1 MTQTPVQSLQGQF
14 LLAMPSMGDPRF
26 LRSVIYMVAHD
37 SEGAMG
43 FIINKRAEGLSLG
56 DILKDMPETVAKT
69 GLVNLPVYVGGPVQN
84 DRGFVL
90 HTSDYEKTHNTLSQ
104 ELPIALTQSADVL
117 VDAAHGRGP
126 EKMRLFLGYAGWG
139 PARLRENCKIMRG
152 WYAMQISPRF
162 SHREATT
169 CMKNAWPAWA
179 LTWPCSAVKGARLSR
194 LYLFAPA
201 LRLIRGAGRVQKW
214 RPETRTRMSQPAEL
228 RKYHC

>member
-1 MTQTPVQSLQGQF
+1 MTKTPVQSLQGQF

-26 LRSVIYMVAHD
+26 LRSVVYMVAHD
-37 SEGAMG
+37 SDGAMG

-126 EKMRLFLGYAGWG
+126 EKMRLILGYAGWG
-139 PARLRENCKIMRG
+139 PG
-152 WYAMQISPRF
+152 QI
-162 SHREATT
+162 EGELQD
-169 CMKNAWPAWA
+169 NAWLVCDANIAEIFTSQSDDLYEKCVAAMGIDLA
-179 LTWPCSAVKGARLSR
+179 LLSNEGGE
-194 LYLFAPA
+194 A
-201 LRLIRGAGRVQKW
+201 
-214 RPETRTRMSQPAEL
+214 
-228 RKYHC
+228 

>member
-26 LRSVIYMVAHD
+26 LRSVVYMVAHD

-126 EKMRLFLGYAGWG
+126 EKMRLFLGHAGWG
-139 PARLRENCKIMRG
+139 PG
-152 WYAMQISPRF
+152 QI
-162 SHREATT
+162 EGELQD
-169 CMKNAWPAWA
+169 NAWLVCDANIAEIFTSRSDDLYEKCVAAMGIDLA
-179 LTWPCSAVKGARLSR
+179 LLSNEGGE
-194 LYLFAPA
+194 A
-201 LRLIRGAGRVQKW
+201 
-214 RPETRTRMSQPAEL
+214 
-228 RKYHC
+228 

>member
-1 MTQTPVQSLQGQF
+1 MTQTRVQSLQGQF

-26 LRSVIYMVAHD
+26 LRSVVYMVAHD
-37 SEGAMG
+37 NEGAMG
-43 FIINKRAEGLSLG
+43 FIVNKCAEGLSLG

-90 HTSDYEKTHNTLSQ
+90 HTSDYEKTRNTLSQ

-139 PARLRENCKIMRG
+139 PG
-152 WYAMQISPRF
+152 QI
-162 SHREATT
+162 EGELQD
-169 CMKNAWPAWA
+169 NAWLVCDANIAEIFTSRNDDLYEKCVAAMGIDLA
-179 LTWPCSAVKGARLSR
+179 LLSNEGGE
-194 LYLFAPA
+194 A
-201 LRLIRGAGRVQKW
+201 
-214 RPETRTRMSQPAEL
+214 
-228 RKYHC
+228 

>member
-26 LRSVIYMVAHD
+26 LRSVVYMVAHD

-139 PARLRENCKIMRG
+139 PG
-152 WYAMQISPRF
+152 QI
-162 SHREATT
+162 EGELQD
-169 CMKNAWPAWA
+169 NAWLVCDANIAEIFTSQSDDLYEKCLAAMGIDLA
-179 LTWPCSAVKGARLSR
+179 LLSNEGGE
-194 LYLFAPA
+194 A
-201 LRLIRGAGRVQKW
+201 
-214 RPETRTRMSQPAEL
+214 
-228 RKYHC
+228 

>member
-1 MTQTPVQSLQGQF
+1 MTHTPVQSLQGQF

-26 LRSVIYMVAHD
+26 LRSVVYMVAHD

-56 DILKDMPETVAKT
+56 DILKDMPETVATT

-90 HTSDYEKTHNTLSQ
+90 HTSDYEKTQNSLSQ

-139 PARLRENCKIMRG
+139 PG
-152 WYAMQISPRF
+152 QI
-162 SHREATT
+162 EGELQD
-169 CMKNAWPAWA
+169 NAWLVCDANIAEIFTSQSDNLYEKCVAAMGIDLA
-179 LTWPCSAVKGARLSR
+179 LLSNEGGE
-194 LYLFAPA
+194 A
-201 LRLIRGAGRVQKW
+201 
-214 RPETRTRMSQPAEL
+214 
-228 RKYHC
+228 

>member
-26 LRSVIYMVAHD
+26 LRSVVYMVAHD

-90 HTSDYEKTHNTLSQ
+90 HTSDYEKTQNSLSQ

-139 PARLRENCKIMRG
+139 PG
-152 WYAMQISPRF
+152 QI
-162 SHREATT
+162 EGELQD
-169 CMKNAWPAWA
+169 NAWLVCDANIAEIFTSQSDDLYEKCVAAMGIDLA
-179 LTWPCSAVKGARLSR
+179 LLSNEGGE
-194 LYLFAPA
+194 A
-201 LRLIRGAGRVQKW
+201 
-214 RPETRTRMSQPAEL
+214 
-228 RKYHC
+228 

>member
-14 LLAMPSMGDPRF
+14 LLAMPNMGDPRF
-26 LRSVIYMVAHD
+26 LRSVVYMVAHD

-104 ELPIALTQSADVL
+104 ELPIALTQSAGVL

-139 PARLRENCKIMRG
+139 PGQVEGELQDNSWLVCDANITEIFTSQSDDLYEKCVA
-152 WYAMQISPRF
+152 AMGIDLALLSNEGG
-162 SHREATT
+162 EA
-169 CMKNAWPAWA
+169 
-179 LTWPCSAVKGARLSR
+179 
-194 LYLFAPA
+194 
-201 LRLIRGAGRVQKW
+201 
-214 RPETRTRMSQPAEL
+214 
-228 RKYHC
+228 

>member
-26 LRSVIYMVAHD
+26 LRSVVYMVAHD

-43 FIINKRAEGLSLG
+43 FIINKSAEGLSLS

-90 HTSDYEKTHNTLSQ
+90 HTSDYEKTQNSLSQ

-139 PARLRENCKIMRG
+139 PG
-152 WYAMQISPRF
+152 QI
-162 SHREATT
+162 EGELQD
-169 CMKNAWPAWA
+169 NAWLVCDANIAEIFTSQSDDLYEKCVAAMGIDLA
-179 LTWPCSAVKGARLSR
+179 LLSNEGGE
-194 LYLFAPA
+194 A
-201 LRLIRGAGRVQKW
+201 
-214 RPETRTRMSQPAEL
+214 
-228 RKYHC
+228 

>member
-1 MTQTPVQSLQGQF
+1 MTQTLVQSLQGQF

-26 LRSVIYMVAHD
+26 LRSVVYMVAHD

-139 PARLRENCKIMRG
+139 PG
-152 WYAMQISPRF
+152 QI
-162 SHREATT
+162 EGELQD
-169 CMKNAWPAWA
+169 NAWLVCDANIAEIFTSQSDDLYEKCVAAMGIDLA
-179 LTWPCSAVKGARLSR
+179 LLSNEGGE
-194 LYLFAPA
+194 A
-201 LRLIRGAGRVQKW
+201 
-214 RPETRTRMSQPAEL
+214 
-228 RKYHC
+228 

>member
-1 MTQTPVQSLQGQF
+1 MTQTRVQSLQGQF

-26 LRSVIYMVAHD
+26 LRSVVYMVAHD

-139 PARLRENCKIMRG
+139 PG
-152 WYAMQISPRF
+152 QI
-162 SHREATT
+162 EGELQD
-169 CMKNAWPAWA
+169 NAWLVCDANIADIFTSQSDDLYEKCVAAMGINLA
-179 LTWPCSAVKGARLSR
+179 LLSNEGGE
-194 LYLFAPA
+194 A
-201 LRLIRGAGRVQKW
+201 
-214 RPETRTRMSQPAEL
+214 
-228 RKYHC
+228 

>member
-26 LRSVIYMVAHD
+26 LRSVVYMVAHD

-69 GLVNLPVYVGGPVQN
+69 GLVKLPVYVGGPVQN

-90 HTSDYEKTHNTLSQ
+90 HTSDYEKTQNDLSQ

-126 EKMRLFLGYAGWG
+126 ETMRLFLGYAGWG
-139 PARLRENCKIMRG
+139 PG
-152 WYAMQISPRF
+152 QI
-162 SHREATT
+162 EGELQD
-169 CMKNAWPAWA
+169 NAWLVCDANIAEIFTSQSDDLYEKCVAAMGIDLA
-179 LTWPCSAVKGARLSR
+179 LLSNEGGE
-194 LYLFAPA
+194 A
-201 LRLIRGAGRVQKW
+201 
-214 RPETRTRMSQPAEL
+214 
-228 RKYHC
+228 

>member
-14 LLAMPSMGDPRF
+14 LLAMPSMSDPRF
-26 LRSVIYMVAHD
+26 LRSVVYMVAHD

-139 PARLRENCKIMRG
+139 PG
-152 WYAMQISPRF
+152 QI
-162 SHREATT
+162 EGELQD
-169 CMKNAWPAWA
+169 NAWLVCDANIAEIFTSQSDDLYEKCVAAMGIDLA
-179 LTWPCSAVKGARLSR
+179 LLSNEGGE
-194 LYLFAPA
+194 A
-201 LRLIRGAGRVQKW
+201 
-214 RPETRTRMSQPAEL
+214 
-228 RKYHC
+228 

>member
-26 LRSVIYMVAHD
+26 LRSVVYMVAHD

-139 PARLRENCKIMRG
+139 PG
-152 WYAMQISPRF
+152 QI
-162 SHREATT
+162 EGELQD
-169 CMKNAWPAWA
+169 NAWLVCDANIAAIFTSQSDDLYEKCVAAMGIDLA
-179 LTWPCSAVKGARLSR
+179 LLSNEGGE
-194 LYLFAPA
+194 A
-201 LRLIRGAGRVQKW
+201 
-214 RPETRTRMSQPAEL
+214 
-228 RKYHC
+228 

>member
-1 MTQTPVQSLQGQF
+1 MTETLVQSLQGQF
-14 LLAMPSMGDPRF
+14 LLAMPGMGDPRF
-26 LRSVIYMVAHD
+26 LRSVVYMVAHD

-43 FIINKRAEGLSLG
+43 FVINKRAEGLSLG

-139 PARLRENCKIMRG
+139 PG
-152 WYAMQISPRF
+152 QI
-162 SHREATT
+162 EGELQD
-169 CMKNAWPAWA
+169 NAWLVCDANIAEIFTSQSDDLYEKCVAAMGIDLA
-179 LTWPCSAVKGARLSR
+179 LLSNEGGE
-194 LYLFAPA
+194 A
-201 LRLIRGAGRVQKW
+201 
-214 RPETRTRMSQPAEL
+214 
-228 RKYHC
+228 

>member
-139 PARLRENCKIMRG
+139 PG
-152 WYAMQISPRF
+152 QI
-162 SHREATT
+162 EGELQD
-169 CMKNAWPAWA
+169 NAWLVCDANIAEIFTSQSDDLYEKCVAAMGIDLA
-179 LTWPCSAVKGARLSR
+179 LLSNEGGE
-194 LYLFAPA
+194 A
-201 LRLIRGAGRVQKW
+201 
-214 RPETRTRMSQPAEL
+214 
-228 RKYHC
+228 

>member
-26 LRSVIYMVAHD
+26 LRSVVYMVAHD

-43 FIINKRAEGLSLG
+43 FIINKSAEGLSLG

-90 HTSDYEKTHNTLSQ
+90 HTSDYEKTQNSLSQ

-139 PARLRENCKIMRG
+139 PG
-152 WYAMQISPRF
+152 QI
-162 SHREATT
+162 EGELQD
-169 CMKNAWPAWA
+169 NAWLVCDANIAEIFTSQSDDLYEKCVAAMGIDLA
-179 LTWPCSAVKGARLSR
+179 LLSNEGGE
-194 LYLFAPA
+194 A
-201 LRLIRGAGRVQKW
+201 
-214 RPETRTRMSQPAEL
+214 
-228 RKYHC
+228 

>member
-14 LLAMPSMGDPRF
+14 LLAMPNMGDPRF
-26 LRSVIYMVAHD
+26 LRSVVYMVAHD

-56 DILKDMPETVAKT
+56 DILKDMPKTVAKT

-139 PARLRENCKIMRG
+139 PG
-152 WYAMQISPRF
+152 QI
-162 SHREATT
+162 EGELQD
-169 CMKNAWPAWA
+169 NAWLVCDANIAEIFTSRSDDLYEKCVAAMGIDLA
-179 LTWPCSAVKGARLSR
+179 LLSNEGARLSR
-194 LYLFAPA
+194 RTCL
-201 LRLIRGAGRVQKW
+201 LRHFI
-214 RPETRTRMSQPAEL
+214 
-228 RKYHC
+228 

>member
-26 LRSVIYMVAHD
+26 LRSVVYMVAHD

-90 HTSDYEKTHNTLSQ
+90 HTSDYEKTQNSLSQ

-139 PARLRENCKIMRG
+139 PG
-152 WYAMQISPRF
+152 QI
-162 SHREATT
+162 EGELQD
-169 CMKNAWPAWA
+169 NAWLVCEANIAEIFTLQSDDLYEKCVAAMGIDLA
-179 LTWPCSAVKGARLSR
+179 LLSNEGGE
-194 LYLFAPA
+194 A
-201 LRLIRGAGRVQKW
+201 
-214 RPETRTRMSQPAEL
+214 
-228 RKYHC
+228 

>member
-139 PARLRENCKIMRG
+139 PG
-152 WYAMQISPRF
+152 QI
-162 SHREATT
+162 EGELQD
-169 CMKNAWPAWA
+169 NAWLVCDANIAEIFNSQSDDLYEKCVAAMGIDLA
-179 LTWPCSAVKGARLSR
+179 LLSNEGGE
-194 LYLFAPA
+194 A
-201 LRLIRGAGRVQKW
+201 
-214 RPETRTRMSQPAEL
+214 
-228 RKYHC
+228 

>member
-26 LRSVIYMVAHD
+26 LRSVVYMVAHD

-43 FIINKRAEGLSLG
+43 FIINKRAEGLSMG

-139 PARLRENCKIMRG
+139 PG
-152 WYAMQISPRF
+152 QI
-162 SHREATT
+162 EGELQD
-169 CMKNAWPAWA
+169 NAWLVCDANIAEIFTSQSDDLYEKCVAAMGIDLA
-179 LTWPCSAVKGARLSR
+179 LLSNEGGE
-194 LYLFAPA
+194 A
-201 LRLIRGAGRVQKW
+201 
-214 RPETRTRMSQPAEL
+214 
-228 RKYHC
+228 

>member
-1 MTQTPVQSLQGQF
+1 MTQTPVHSLQGQF

-26 LRSVIYMVAHD
+26 LRSVVYMVAHD

-56 DILKDMPETVAKT
+56 DILKDMPEAVAKT

-139 PARLRENCKIMRG
+139 PG
-152 WYAMQISPRF
+152 QI
-162 SHREATT
+162 EGELQD
-169 CMKNAWPAWA
+169 NAWLVCDANIA
-179 LTWPCSAVKGARLSR
+179 EIFTSQSDDLYEKCVAAMGIDLGLLSNEGGE
-194 LYLFAPA
+194 A
-201 LRLIRGAGRVQKW
+201 
-214 RPETRTRMSQPAEL
+214 
-228 RKYHC
+228 

>member
-26 LRSVIYMVAHD
+26 LRSVVYMVAHD

-43 FIINKRAEGLSLG
+43 FIINRRAEGLSLG

-90 HTSDYEKTHNTLSQ
+90 HTSDYEKTQNTLSQ

-126 EKMRLFLGYAGWG
+126 EKFRLFLGYAGWG
-139 PARLRENCKIMRG
+139 PG
-152 WYAMQISPRF
+152 QI
-162 SHREATT
+162 EGELQD
-169 CMKNAWPAWA
+169 NAWLVCDANIAEIFTSRSDDLYEKCVAAMGIDLA
-179 LTWPCSAVKGARLSR
+179 LLSNEGGE
-194 LYLFAPA
+194 A
-201 LRLIRGAGRVQKW
+201 
-214 RPETRTRMSQPAEL
+214 
-228 RKYHC
+228 

>member
-1 MTQTPVQSLQGQF
+1 MTQMPVQSLQGQF

-26 LRSVIYMVAHD
+26 LRSVVYMVAHD

-56 DILKDMPETVAKT
+56 DILKDMPKTVAKT

-139 PARLRENCKIMRG
+139 PG
-152 WYAMQISPRF
+152 QI
-162 SHREATT
+162 EGELQD
-169 CMKNAWPAWA
+169 NAWLVCDANIAEIFTSQSDDLYEKCLAAMGIDLA
-179 LTWPCSAVKGARLSR
+179 LLSNEGGE
-194 LYLFAPA
+194 A
-201 LRLIRGAGRVQKW
+201 
-214 RPETRTRMSQPAEL
+214 
-228 RKYHC
+228 

>member
-26 LRSVIYMVAHD
+26 LRSVVYMVAHD
-37 SEGAMG
+37 SDGAMG

-126 EKMRLFLGYAGWG
+126 EEMRLFLGYVGWG
-139 PARLRENCKIMRG
+139 PG
-152 WYAMQISPRF
+152 QI
-162 SHREATT
+162 EGELQD
-169 CMKNAWPAWA
+169 NAWLVCDANIAEIFTSQSDDLYEKCVAAMGIDLA
-179 LTWPCSAVKGARLSR
+179 LLSNEGGE
-194 LYLFAPA
+194 A
-201 LRLIRGAGRVQKW
+201 
-214 RPETRTRMSQPAEL
+214 
-228 RKYHC
+228 

>member
-26 LRSVIYMVAHD
+26 LRSVVYMVAHD

-90 HTSDYEKTHNTLSQ
+90 HTSDYEKTQNSLSQ

-126 EKMRLFLGYAGWG
+126 EKMRLFLGYAGWEPG
-139 PARLRENCKIMRG
+139 
-152 WYAMQISPRF
+152 QI
-162 SHREATT
+162 EGELQD
-169 CMKNAWPAWA
+169 NAWLVCDANIAEIFTSQSDDLYEKCVAAMGIDLA
-179 LTWPCSAVKGARLSR
+179 LLSNEGGE
-194 LYLFAPA
+194 A
-201 LRLIRGAGRVQKW
+201 
-214 RPETRTRMSQPAEL
+214 
-228 RKYHC
+228 

>member
-1 MTQTPVQSLQGQF
+1 MTQMPVQSLQGQF

-26 LRSVIYMVAHD
+26 LRSVVYMVAHD

-43 FIINKRAEGLSLG
+43 FIINRRAEGLSLG

-139 PARLRENCKIMRG
+139 PG
-152 WYAMQISPRF
+152 QI
-162 SHREATT
+162 EGELQD
-169 CMKNAWPAWA
+169 NAWLVCDANIAEIFTSQSDDLYEKCVAAMGIDLA
-179 LTWPCSAVKGARLSR
+179 LLSNEGGE
-194 LYLFAPA
+194 A
-201 LRLIRGAGRVQKW
+201 
-214 RPETRTRMSQPAEL
+214 
-228 RKYHC
+228 

>member
-1 MTQTPVQSLQGQF
+1 MTQTSVQSLQGQF

-26 LRSVIYMVAHD
+26 LRSVVYMVAHD

-139 PARLRENCKIMRG
+139 PG
-152 WYAMQISPRF
+152 QI
-162 SHREATT
+162 EGELQD
-169 CMKNAWPAWA
+169 NAWLVCDANIAEIFTSQSDDLYEKCVAAMGIDLA
-179 LTWPCSAVKGARLSR
+179 LLSNEGGE
-194 LYLFAPA
+194 A
-201 LRLIRGAGRVQKW
+201 
-214 RPETRTRMSQPAEL
+214 
-228 RKYHC
+228 

>member
-26 LRSVIYMVAHD
+26 LRSVVYMVAHD

-69 GLVNLPVYVGGPVQN
+69 GLINLPVYVGGPVQN

-139 PARLRENCKIMRG
+139 PG
-152 WYAMQISPRF
+152 QI
-162 SHREATT
+162 EGELQD
-169 CMKNAWPAWA
+169 NAWLVCDANIADIFTSQSDDLYEKCVAAMGINLA
-179 LTWPCSAVKGARLSR
+179 LLSNEGGE
-194 LYLFAPA
+194 A
-201 LRLIRGAGRVQKW
+201 
-214 RPETRTRMSQPAEL
+214 
-228 RKYHC
+228 

>member
-1 MTQTPVQSLQGQF
+1 MTQTSVQSLQGQF

-26 LRSVIYMVAHD
+26 LRSVVYMVAHD

-43 FIINKRAEGLSLG
+43 FIINKCAEGLSLG

-90 HTSDYEKTHNTLSQ
+90 HTSDYERTHNTLSQ

-126 EKMRLFLGYAGWG
+126 EKFRLFLGYAGWG
-139 PARLRENCKIMRG
+139 PG
-152 WYAMQISPRF
+152 QI
-162 SHREATT
+162 EGELQD
-169 CMKNAWPAWA
+169 NAWLVCDANIAEIFTSRSDDLYEKCVAAMGIDLA
-179 LTWPCSAVKGARLSR
+179 LLSNEGGE
-194 LYLFAPA
+194 A
-201 LRLIRGAGRVQKW
+201 
-214 RPETRTRMSQPAEL
+214 
-228 RKYHC
+228 

>member
-1 MTQTPVQSLQGQF
+1 MTQTSVQSLQGQF

-69 GLVNLPVYVGGPVQN
+69 GLINLPVYVGGPVQN

-139 PARLRENCKIMRG
+139 PG
-152 WYAMQISPRF
+152 QI
-162 SHREATT
+162 EGELQD
-169 CMKNAWPAWA
+169 NAWLVCDANIAEIFTSRSDDLYEKCVAAMGIDLA
-179 LTWPCSAVKGARLSR
+179 LLSNEGGE
-194 LYLFAPA
+194 A
-201 LRLIRGAGRVQKW
+201 
-214 RPETRTRMSQPAEL
+214 
-228 RKYHC
+228 

>member
-1 MTQTPVQSLQGQF
+1 MS
-14 LLAMPSMGDPRF
+14 DPRF
-26 LRSVIYMVAHD
+26 LRSVVYMVAHD

-43 FIINKRAEGLSLG
+43 FIINRRAEGLSLG

-139 PARLRENCKIMRG
+139 PG
-152 WYAMQISPRF
+152 QI
-162 SHREATT
+162 EGELQD
-169 CMKNAWPAWA
+169 NAWLVCDANIAEIFTSQSDDLYGKCVAAMGIDLA
-179 LTWPCSAVKGARLSR
+179 LLSNEGGE
-194 LYLFAPA
+194 A
-201 LRLIRGAGRVQKW
+201 
-214 RPETRTRMSQPAEL
+214 
-228 RKYHC
+228 

>member
-1 MTQTPVQSLQGQF
+1 MTKTPVQSLQGQF

-26 LRSVIYMVAHD
+26 LRSVVYMVAHD

-56 DILKDMPETVAKT
+56 DILKDMPKTVAKT

-139 PARLRENCKIMRG
+139 PG
-152 WYAMQISPRF
+152 QI
-162 SHREATT
+162 EGELQD
-169 CMKNAWPAWA
+169 NAWLVCDANIAEIFTSQSDDLYEKCVAAMGIDLA
-179 LTWPCSAVKGARLSR
+179 LLSNEGGE
-194 LYLFAPA
+194 A
-201 LRLIRGAGRVQKW
+201 
-214 RPETRTRMSQPAEL
+214 
-228 RKYHC
+228 

>member
-1 MTQTPVQSLQGQF
+1 MTQTRVQSLQGQF

-26 LRSVIYMVAHD
+26 LRSVVYMVAHD
-37 SEGAMG
+37 NEGAMG
-43 FIINKRAEGLSLG
+43 FIINKCAEGLSLG

-139 PARLRENCKIMRG
+139 PG
-152 WYAMQISPRF
+152 QI
-162 SHREATT
+162 EGELQD
-169 CMKNAWPAWA
+169 NAWLVCDANIAEIFTSRNDDLYEKCVAAMGIDLA
-179 LTWPCSAVKGARLSR
+179 LLSNEGGE
-194 LYLFAPA
+194 A
-201 LRLIRGAGRVQKW
+201 
-214 RPETRTRMSQPAEL
+214 
-228 RKYHC
+228 

>member
-14 LLAMPSMGDPRF
+14 LLAMPSMSDPRF
-26 LRSVIYMVAHD
+26 LRSVVYMVAHD

-90 HTSDYEKTHNTLSQ
+90 HTSDYEKTQNSLSQ

-139 PARLRENCKIMRG
+139 PG
-152 WYAMQISPRF
+152 QI
-162 SHREATT
+162 EGELQD
-169 CMKNAWPAWA
+169 NAWLVCDANIAEIFTSQSDDLYEKCVAAMGIDLA
-179 LTWPCSAVKGARLSR
+179 LLSNEGGE
-194 LYLFAPA
+194 A
-201 LRLIRGAGRVQKW
+201 
-214 RPETRTRMSQPAEL
+214 
-228 RKYHC
+228 

>member
-26 LRSVIYMVAHD
+26 LRSVVYMVAHD

-104 ELPIALTQSADVL
+104 ELPIALTQAADVL

-139 PARLRENCKIMRG
+139 PG
-152 WYAMQISPRF
+152 QI
-162 SHREATT
+162 EGELQD
-169 CMKNAWPAWA
+169 NAWLVCDANIAEIFTSQSDDLYEKCVAAMGIDLA
-179 LTWPCSAVKGARLSR
+179 LLSNEGGE
-194 LYLFAPA
+194 A
-201 LRLIRGAGRVQKW
+201 
-214 RPETRTRMSQPAEL
+214 
-228 RKYHC
+228 

>member
-26 LRSVIYMVAHD
+26 LRSVVYMVAHD

-56 DILKDMPETVAKT
+56 DILKDMPETVTKT

-90 HTSDYEKTHNTLSQ
+90 HTSDYEKTQNSLSQ

-126 EKMRLFLGYAGWG
+126 EKMRLFLGYAGWEPG
-139 PARLRENCKIMRG
+139 
-152 WYAMQISPRF
+152 QI
-162 SHREATT
+162 EGELQD
-169 CMKNAWPAWA
+169 NAWLVCDANIAEIFTSQSDDLYEKCVAAMGIDLA
-179 LTWPCSAVKGARLSR
+179 LLSNEGGE
-194 LYLFAPA
+194 A
-201 LRLIRGAGRVQKW
+201 
-214 RPETRTRMSQPAEL
+214 
-228 RKYHC
+228 